1 MTNITLDTSSSNMFW
16 LNMVDHIS
24 VVGAAIV
31 TFTTLEG
38 TIFTDDDLWFNDVI
52 QSSKS
57 IFTTVP
63 YILTKVNR
71 FKRSMVS
78 KDMFSKSISGGA
90 LGSTNTAQYQRMFY
104 MVGLYVDTN
113 ILSGFGDMHAVNA
126 LEFRTTQG

>member
-90 LGSTNTAQYQRMFY
+90 LGSTNTAQDQRMFY

>member
-1 MTNITLDTSSSNMFW
+1 MTVAFYYSINVY
-16 LNMVDHIS
+16 LNSMR
-24 VVGAAIV
+24 
-31 TFTTLEG
+31 
-38 TIFTDDDLWFNDVI
+38 IF
-52 QSSKS
+52 KS

-71 FKRSMVS
+71 FIRSMVS
-78 KDMFSKSISGGA
+78 KNMFSKSISCGA
-90 LGSTNTAQYQRMFY
+90 LSSTNAAQDQRMFY